1 MSIIKIHRILVDT
14 LVDMSPYVYVTYVT
28 TDRKGI
34 NQMITQCINSIY
46 GTMVASLLYYCKFCK
61 TLELNKFK
69 MNPYD
74 PSVSNRLV
82 NDLQQSILFHV
93 DDFKLSQ
100 KYPKINDGF
109 IGVLRE

>member
-1 MSIIKIHRILVDT
+1 
-14 LVDMSPYVYVTYVT
+14 
-28 TDRKGI
+28 
-34 NQMITQCINSIY
+34 
-46 GTMVASLLYYCKFCK
+46 
-61 TLELNKFK
+61 